1 MRFIGGSTCRC
12 LDRDQFIT
20 CEAGSCAVRRADA
33 VVATTR
39 ALFSFETAAV
49 VVGNH
54 GLQIENTIH
63 ETPFNFDKI
72 SALSALGQVEQSGP
86 FS

>member
-49 VVGNH
+49 
-54 GLQIENTIH
+54 LQIENTIH